1 LAIDMQKKVDELKDE
16 WLSYGY
22 DLSIG
27 IGINTGYMTVGN
39 IGSEFHRDYTV
50 IGNQV
55 NIAARL
61 EQIAKP
67 GEILVSQRTY
77 SKAKDVATIEKAGT
91 VQLKGIHSPITV
103 YRVLRK

>member
-1 LAIDMQKKVDELKDE
+1 
-16 WLSYGY
+16 
-22 DLSIG
+22 
-27 IGINTGYMTVGN
+27 MTVGN

-67 GEILVSQRTY
+67 GEILISQRTY
-77 SKAKDVATIEKAGT
+77 SKAKDVATIDEKAGT
-91 VQLKGIHSPITV
+91 VQLKGIHSPIAV